1 MADEPLFVGIGSRGR
16 VERLMRGEA
25 RHDDLRE
32 LFFGMRD
39 ENGIISEIGHF
50 LAHPGIRT
58 KGIVWREVTDQLALT
73 KIMESVRRSRI
84 IQSDVPASLPP
95 AMYANLRRIR
105 TTDLN
110 EKTGKTRA
118 QATKIL
124 KRIFARTVPTG
135 PNRISKPSPKSQEE
149 IDVFIC
155 VGTIIKVEP
164 LFSDSDLFDDFCKAL
179 QKQGL
184 LQAAE
189 KSSLD
194 RSKVAITLFALIAMH
209 NRKIDL
215 GDGSTARLAIA
226 PDPKNR
232 LGIYSIAD
240 VVKDYGAGATTF
252 ATWLVETSLPVPGH
266 CEKGVAAPE
275 RHPFTGDLEVNAAGK
290 IQRVV

>member
-95 AMYANLRRIR
+95 AMYANL
-105 TTDLN
+105 L
-110 EKTGKTRA
+110 
-118 QATKIL
+118 
-124 KRIFARTVPTG
+124 
-135 PNRISKPSPKSQEE
+135 
-149 IDVFIC
+149 
-155 VGTIIKVEP
+155 
-164 LFSDSDLFDDFCKAL
+164 SDSDLFDDFCKAL